1 MDIKKQKIVKIN
13 TLKAF
18 RTNDE
23 LYDQFAIRCRE
34 RKVKIHE
41 RINDLILEDLKRPF
55 TSLQPAIK
63 PIFPAVNNE

>member
-1 MDIKKQKIVKIN
+1 MNRKKQKSVQVN

-23 LYDQFAIRCRE
+23 LYDKFAIRCRE

-41 RINDLILEDLKRPF
+41 RLNDLILEDLSRPF
-55 TSLQPAIK
+55 PSRQSEIQPF
-63 PIFPAVNNE
+63 FPGESNE